1 MRLAWDLS
9 HFWYLSNL
17 LSEVNV
23 KWFYFF
29 MSHVFSEYRKLLGR
43 KMASFGIVI
52 YVISN
57 WLLVLSINKI
67 VYPGQ
72 SLFSN
77 IRLGSDLWL
86 ILQYWSVII
95 NWLERNIL
103 IIQEPCINLFFITVV
118 FYAVIYLFVFFLFG
132 ESIKTQ
138 WHLSVC
144 YFILCFSFSLSL
156 FLLIYPYT

>member
-1 MRLAWDLS
+1 MWND
-9 HFWYLSNL
+9 FT
-17 LSEVNV
+17 
-23 KWFYFF
+23 FF

-118 FYAVIYLFVFFLFG
+118 FYAVIYLFIFFSFWREHKNPMTSKCMLFYSMFLF
-132 ESIKTQ
+132 
-138 WHLSVC
+138 LSF
-144 YFILCFSFSLSL
+144 FISFNI
-156 FLLIYPYT
+156 FLYLN